1 MEIINGWEINLSP
14 ELQAKIDSEY
24 ATKDITPPR
33 SLLFKALELTAR
45 EQVKVVIYGQDPYP
59 THGVATGLAFSSNN
73 GLPASLRNMF
83 KELEADLGVIR
94 TDPNLEDWAKQGIL
108 LLNSALT
115 CEVGMAGSHSKLGWK
130 DVVGDLT
137 NQINQLDRPVI
148 FVLLGGHA
156 KQYKQII
163 DPKHIVLEFTHP
175 SPLSAYRGFFG
186 SKMYSKINQQ
196 LVDNG
201 YTPIEFG
208 DAQTT
213 LF

>member
-1 MEIINGWEINLSP
+1 MKMINGWAVNIKP
-14 ELQAKIDSEY
+14 ELQAAIDREY

-33 SLLFKALELTAR
+33 QVLFKALELTAV
-45 EQVKVVIYGQDPYP
+45 EEVKVVIYGQDPYP
-59 THGVATGLAFSSNN
+59 TKGVATGLAFSSNQ

-83 KELEADLGVIR
+83 KELETDLGVTR
-94 TDPNLEDWAKQGIL
+94 TNPNLEDWAKQGVL

-115 CEVGMAGSHSKLGWK
+115 CEVGNAGSHSKLGWK
-130 DVVGDLT
+130 DVIGDLT
-137 NQINQLDRPVI
+137 EQINQLDRPVI

-156 KQYKQII
+156 KQYKKII

-186 SKMYSKINQQ
+186 SKMYSQIN
-196 LVDNG
+196 LKLEANG
-201 YTPIEFG
+201 YSPIEFG